1 MQSSPL
7 KSHLLNTLLESS
19 NPSEE
24 AVTETIVPKTPLF
37 ITKNT
42 KYNADNNGNTL
53 SVPCEKTPEKM
64 AEKNYF
70 NFEDGYD
77 TDEEI
82 GPFRDAVEGEMDV
95 DDDLDALPL
104 VETVPASELT
114 ATLTTDTAP
123 ATAPTSDV

>member
-1 MQSSPL
+1 MYQTINSQL
-7 KSHLLNTLLESS
+7 ALLTMIR
-19 NPSEE
+19 
-24 AVTETIVPKTPLF
+24 AQ
-37 ITKNT
+37 
-42 KYNADNNGNTL
+42 
-53 SVPCEKTPEKM
+53 M

-104 VETVPASELT
+104 VETAPASELT